1 MFDDFPSDLRQEIAQ
16 SAARL
21 MFEEG
26 ISDYARA
33 KRKAVKLLGIQQDA
47 PLPTNAEIDTA
58 LREYH
63 ALYADEADA
72 AHLHDL
78 RQAALLTMQLLQKF
92 NPHLTG
98 PVLDGT
104 AGPYADTDIHVF
116 AESAKELEIY
126 LLNQNIPYHGDEQ
139 QYRMSDR
146 PGKQKHDLVRKRVPV
161 VLVETRFGTQ
171 RISIFEA
178 DDIRSAPRKN
188 GEKSGI
194 NRMNLSQ
201 FSEMVRSQTSLNTT
215 SNTPLKNQ

>member
-1 MFDDFPSDLRQEIAQ
+1 MFDDFSSDLRQEIAQ

-21 MFEEG
+21 MYEEG

-33 KRKAVKLLGIQQDA
+33 KRKAIKSLGIAQDV
-47 PLPTNAEIDTA
+47 PLPTNAEIDEA

-72 AHLHDL
+72 AHLLDL
-78 RQAALLTMQLLQKF
+78 RQAALHTMQILQKF

-98 PVLDGT
+98 TVLEGT

-116 AESAKELEIY
+116 AESAKELEIF
-126 LLNQNIPYHGDEQ
+126 LLNQNVPYRMDEQ

-146 PGKQKHDLVRKRVPV
+146 PSKQKHELLRKRVPV
-161 VLVETRFGTQ
+161 ILVETRYGTQ

-178 DDIRSAPRKN
+178 DDMRTAPRKH
-188 GEKSGI
+188 GERAGI
-194 NRMNLSQ
+194 QRMSLLQ
-201 FSEMVRSQTSLNTT
+201 FNQLMQTHRQDQR
-215 SNTPLKNQ
+215 P

>member
-72 AHLHDL
+72 AHLLNL
-78 RQAALLTMQLLQKF
+78 RQAALHTMQLLKKF

-98 PVLDGT
+98 SVMDGT
-104 AGPYADTDIHVF
+104 AGPYADTEIHVF
-116 AESAKELEIY
+116 AESAKELEIF
-126 LLNQNIPYHGDEQ
+126 LLNQNIPYHADEQ

-146 PGKQKHDLVRKRVPV
+146 PGKQKHELVRKRVPV
-161 VLVETRFGTQ
+161 VSVETRFGTQ
-171 RISIFEA
+171 RISIFET
-178 DDIRSAPRKN
+178 DDIRSAPRKS

-194 NRMNLSQ
+194 HRMNLAQ
-201 FSEMVRSQTSLNTT
+201 FSEMMRPQ
-215 SNTPLKNQ
+215 PPAQE

>member
-47 PLPTNAEIDTA
+47 PLPTNAEIDSA

-72 AHLHDL
+72 AHLLDL

-139 QYRMSDR
+139 HYRMSDR
-146 PGKQKHDLVRKRVPV
+146 PGKQKHELVRKRVPV

-194 NRMNLSQ
+194 QRMNLSQ
-201 FSEMVRSQTSLNTT
+201 FSEMVRAQPRAEPT
-215 SNTPLKNQ
+215 

>member
-47 PLPTNAEIDTA
+47 PLPTNAEIDSA

-72 AHLHDL
+72 AHLQDL

-139 QYRMSDR
+139 HYRMSDR
-146 PGKQKHDLVRKRVPV
+146 PGKQKHELVRKRVPV
-161 VLVETRFGTQ
+161 LLVETRFGTQ

-194 NRMNLSQ
+194 QRMNLAQ
-201 FSEMVRSQTSLNTT
+201 LSEMVRAQPPAEPT
-215 SNTPLKNQ
+215 

>member
-33 KRKAVKLLGIQQDA
+33 KRKAVKLMGIQQDA
-47 PLPTNAEIDTA
+47 PLPTNAEIDMA

-72 AHLHDL
+72 AHLLDL
-78 RQAALLTMQLLQKF
+78 RQAALHTMQLLKKF
-92 NPHLTG
+92 NPYLTG

-116 AESAKELEIY
+116 AESAKELEIS
-126 LLNQNIPYHGDEQ
+126 LLNLNIPYHQDEQ
-139 QYRMSDR
+139 QYRISDR
-146 PGKQKHDLVRKRVPV
+146 PGKQKHEMVRKRVPV
-161 VLVETRFGTQ
+161 LLVETRFGTQ
-171 RISIFEA
+171 RISIFEV
-178 DDIRSAPRKN
+178 DDIRSAPRRG

-194 NRMNLSQ
+194 HRMTLSQ
-201 FSEMVRSQTSLNTT
+201 LSDMLQQKQPE
-215 SNTPLKNQ
+215 

>member
-47 PLPTNAEIDTA
+47 PLPTNAEIDSA

-72 AHLHDL
+72 AHLLDL

-139 QYRMSDR
+139 HYRMSDR
-146 PGKQKHDLVRKRVPV
+146 PGKQKHELVRKRVPV

-194 NRMNLSQ
+194 QRMNLSQ
-201 FSEMVRSQTSLNTT
+201 FSEMVRAQ
-215 SNTPLKNQ
+215 PPAERI

>member
-47 PLPTNAEIDTA
+47 PLPTNAEIDSA

-72 AHLHDL
+72 AHLLDL

-139 QYRMSDR
+139 HYRMSDR
-146 PGKQKHDLVRKRVPV
+146 PGKQKHELVRKRVPV
-161 VLVETRFGTQ
+161 LLVETRFGTQ

-194 NRMNLSQ
+194 QRMNLAQ
-201 FSEMVRSQTSLNTT
+201 LSEMVRAQPPAEPT
-215 SNTPLKNQ
+215 

>member
-47 PLPTNAEIDTA
+47 PLPTNAEIDMA

-72 AHLHDL
+72 AHLLNL
-78 RQAALLTMQLLQKF
+78 RQAALHTMQLLKKF

-98 PVLDGT
+98 SVMDGT
-104 AGPYADTDIHVF
+104 AGHA
-116 AESAKELEIY
+116 
-126 LLNQNIPYHGDEQ
+126 DEQ

-146 PGKQKHDLVRKRVPV
+146 PGKQKHELVRKRVPV
-161 VLVETRFGTQ
+161 VSVETRFGTQ
-171 RISIFEA
+171 RISIFET
-178 DDIRSAPRKN
+178 DDIRSAPRKS

-194 NRMNLSQ
+194 HRMSLAQ
-201 FSEMVRSQTSLNTT
+201 FSEMMRPQ
-215 SNTPLKNQ
+215 PPAQE

>member
-1 MFDDFPSDLRQEIAQ
+1 MFDEFPNDLRQEIAL

-33 KRKAVKLLGIQQDA
+33 KRKAIKLLGIQQDA
-47 PLPTNAEIDTA
+47 PLPTNAEIDNA

-72 AHLHDL
+72 AHLLEL
-78 RQAALLTMQLLQKF
+78 RQAALHTMQLLKKF

-98 PVLDGT
+98 SVLEGT
-104 AGPYADTDIHVF
+104 AGPYAETDIHVF
-116 AESAKELEIY
+116 AESAKELEIF
-126 LLNQNIPYHGDEQ
+126 LLNQNIPYHGDDQ

-146 PGKQKHDLVRKRVPV
+146 PGKQKHELVRKRVPV

-171 RISIFEA
+171 RISIFET

-188 GEKSGI
+188 GEKAGI
-194 NRMNLSQ
+194 HRMSLAQ
-201 FSEMVRSQTSLNTT
+201 FSEMMRPQ
-215 SNTPLKNQ
+215 PPAQE

>member
-26 ISDYARA
+26 ISDYGRA

-58 LREYH
+58 LRQYH

-72 AHLHDL
+72 AHLSDL

-178 DDIRSAPRKN
+178 DDIRTAPRKN

-201 FSEMVRSQTSLNTT
+201 FSEMVRSQQSM
-215 SNTPLKNQ
+215 NTPLPNQ

>member
-1 MFDDFPSDLRQEIAQ
+1 MFDDCPSDLRQEIAQ

-72 AHLHDL
+72 AHLLNL
-78 RQAALLTMQLLQKF
+78 RQAALHTMQLLKKF
-92 NPHLTG
+92 NPHM
-98 PVLDGT
+98 DGT
-104 AGPYADTDIHVF
+104 AGPYADTEIHVF
-116 AESAKELEIY
+116 AESAKELEIF
-126 LLNQNIPYHGDEQ
+126 LLNQNIPYHADEQ

-146 PGKQKHDLVRKRVPV
+146 PGKQKHELVRKRVPV
-161 VLVETRFGTQ
+161 VSVETRFGTQ
-171 RISIFEA
+171 RISIFET
-178 DDIRSAPRKN
+178 DDIRSAPRKS

-194 NRMNLSQ
+194 HRMNLAQ
-201 FSEMVRSQTSLNTT
+201 FSEMMRPQ
-215 SNTPLKNQ
+215 PPAQE

>member
-1 MFDDFPSDLRQEIAQ
+1 MFDDFPNDLRQEIAQ

-33 KRKAVKLLGIQQDA
+33 KRKAVKVLGIQQDA
-47 PLPTNAEIDTA
+47 PLPTNAEIDMA

-72 AHLHDL
+72 AHLLDL

-98 PVLDGT
+98 SVLDGT

-146 PGKQKHDLVRKRVPV
+146 PGKQKHELVRKRVPV

-194 NRMNLSQ
+194 QRMNLSQ
-201 FSEMVRSQTSLNTT
+201 FSELVRTQPSADPT
-215 SNTPLKNQ
+215 

>member
-26 ISDYARA
+26 ISDYGRA

-178 DDIRSAPRKN
+178 DDIRTAPRKN

-201 FSEMVRSQTSLNTT
+201 FSEMVRSQQSM
-215 SNTPLKNQ
+215 NTPLPNQ

>member
-26 ISDYARA
+26 ISDYGRA

-58 LREYH
+58 LRQYH

-178 DDIRSAPRKN
+178 DDIRTAPRKN

-201 FSEMVRSQTSLNTT
+201 FSEMVRSQQSM
-215 SNTPLKNQ
+215 NTPLPNQ

>member
-47 PLPTNAEIDTA
+47 PLPTNAEIDSA

-72 AHLHDL
+72 AHLKDL

-104 AGPYADTDIHVF
+104 AGPYADTEIHVF
-116 AESAKELEIY
+116 AESAKELEIF

-139 QYRMSDR
+139 QFRMSDR
-146 PGKQKHDLVRKRVPV
+146 PGKQKHEPVRKRVPV

-188 GEKSGI
+188 DGKSGI
-194 NRMNLSQ
+194 QRMNLSQ
-201 FSEMVRSQTSLNTT
+201 LTDMMRE
-215 SNTPLKNQ
+215 LK

>member
-33 KRKAVKLLGIQQDA
+33 KRKAIKAMGITQDA
-47 PLPTNAEIDTA
+47 PLPTNGEIDAA

-72 AHLHDL
+72 AHLLEL
-78 RQAALLTMQLLQKF
+78 RQAALHTMRLLQKF
-92 NPHLTG
+92 QPYLTG
-98 PVLDGT
+98 AVMEGT
-104 AGPYADTDIHVF
+104 AGPHADTEIHVF

-126 LLNQNIPYHGDEQ
+126 LLNQNIPYRLDEQ
-139 QYRMSDR
+139 HYRMSDR
-146 PGKQKHDLVRKRVPV
+146 PSKQKHELLRKRVPV
-161 VLVETRFGTQ
+161 VLVETRYGTQ

-178 DDIRSAPRKN
+178 DDLRTAPRKH
-188 GEKSGI
+188 GEKAGI
-194 NRMNLSQ
+194 HRMTLAQ
-201 FSEMVRSQTSLNTT
+201 VESL
-215 SNTPLKNQ
+215 LKASITE

>member
-1 MFDDFPSDLRQEIAQ
+1 
-16 SAARL
+16 
-21 MFEEG
+21 
-26 ISDYARA
+26 
-33 KRKAVKLLGIQQDA
+33 
-47 PLPTNAEIDTA
+47 

-178 DDIRSAPRKN
+178 DDIRTAPRKN

-201 FSEMVRSQTSLNTT
+201 FSEMVRSQQSLNT
-215 SNTPLKNQ
+215 PLPNQ

>member
-194 NRMNLSQ
+194 HRMNLSQ
-201 FSEMVRSQTSLNTT
+201 FSEMVRSQP
-215 SNTPLKNQ
+215 SNTPAPNQ

>member
-1 MFDDFPSDLRQEIAQ
+1 MFDDFSSDLRQEIAQ

-33 KRKAVKLLGIQQDA
+33 KRKAVKLMGIQQDA
-47 PLPTNAEIDTA
+47 PLPTNAEIDSA

-72 AHLHDL
+72 AHLLEL
-78 RQAALLTMQLLQKF
+78 RQAALHTMQLLKKF

-98 PVLDGT
+98 SVLEGT

-126 LLNQNIPYHGDEQ
+126 LLNQNVPYRLDEQ
-139 QYRMSDR
+139 QFRMSDR

-161 VLVETRFGTQ
+161 LLVETRFGTQ

-178 DDIRSAPRKN
+178 DDIRTAPRKN

-194 NRMNLSQ
+194 QRMTLQQLAEAMSAN
-201 FSEMVRSQTSLNTT
+201 TSRNE
-215 SNTPLKNQ
+215 

>member
-47 PLPTNAEIDTA
+47 PLPTNAEIDSA

-72 AHLHDL
+72 AHLQDL

-139 QYRMSDR
+139 HYRMSDR
-146 PGKQKHDLVRKRVPV
+146 PGKQKHELVRKRVPV
-161 VLVETRFGTQ
+161 LLVETRFGTQ

-194 NRMNLSQ
+194 QRMNLAQ
-201 FSEMVRSQTSLNTT
+201 LSEMVRAQ
-215 SNTPLKNQ
+215 PPAEPI